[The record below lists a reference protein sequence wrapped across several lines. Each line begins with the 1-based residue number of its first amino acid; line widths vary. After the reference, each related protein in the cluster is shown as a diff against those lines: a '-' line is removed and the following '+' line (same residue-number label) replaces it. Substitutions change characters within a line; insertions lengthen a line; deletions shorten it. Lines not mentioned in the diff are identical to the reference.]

1 MRVTVKPEL
10 LTWASKRAGLNADL
24 LLHYFP
30 KYEEWL
36 QGVTQPTLKQLESFA
51 QKTHVS
57 LGMFFLP
64 EPPQEQL
71 PIPDFRIMDALSV
84 AELSSNLLETIY
96 QCQQK
101 QDWYRDY
108 QQTQGFDTI
117 GFVGSATLS
126 DEVTETAGK
135 ICQTIQ
141 FEPAQRQ
148 QARTWTE
155 ALRLF
160 IEQIESQAILVM
172 VNGVV
177 GSNNRR
183 KLDPQEFRGFALV
196 DKIAPLVFV
205 NGSDTKA
212 AQMFTLA
219 HELAHI
225 WLGESG
231 ISNIQSSDTHTE
243 SQVERWCNQVAA
255 ELLVPLADI
264 SQHYK
269 ADHPLTTEMDKLS
282 KQYKVSTLV
291 ILRRIY
297 DLGAISHE
305 TLWQTYS
312 EELERLKKLTRQS
325 DSSGDFYRTL
335 GVRVSKRFTN
345 ALVNHTLEGQTLF
358 RDAFKLLGIKKVAT
372 FYEISRQFGE
382 HS

>member
-1 MRVTVKPEL
+1 MRVTVAPEL
-10 LTWASKRAGLNADL
+10 LTWASERAGLNTDF

-30 KYEEWL
+30 KYKEWL
-36 QGVTQPTLKQLESFA
+36 HGITQPTLKQLESFA

-57 LGMFFLP
+57 LGMLFLP

-71 PIPDFRIMDALSV
+71 PIPDFRIMDALTIGEPSTD
-84 AELSSNLLETIY
+84 LQETIY

-101 QDWYRDY
+101 QDRYRNY

-126 DEVTETAGK
+126 DDVTETAGK
-135 ICQTIQ
+135 ISKLIQ
-141 FEPAQRQ
+141 FEPTQRQ

-160 IEQIESQAILVM
+160 IEQIECQSVLVM
-172 VNGVV
+172 INGVV

-196 DKIAPLVFV
+196 DKIAPLIFI
-205 NGSDTKA
+205 NGNDTKA
-212 AQMFTLA
+212 AQMFSLA

-231 ISNIQSSDTHTE
+231 ISNIQSNDTHTE

-269 ADHPLTTEMDKLS
+269 AENPLSTEMEKLA
-282 KQYKVSTLV
+282 KRYKVSTLV
-291 ILRRIY
+291 ILRSIY

-305 TLWQTYS
+305 TLWQTYN
-312 EELERLKKLTRQS
+312 EELQRLKKLTRQG
-325 DSSGDFYRTL
+325 DSGGDFYRTL
-335 GVRVSKRFTN
+335 SVRVSKRFTA

-358 RDAFKLLGIKKVAT
+358 RDAFKMLGIKKTAT
-372 FYEISRQFGE
+372 FYEISRQFGG

>member
-1 MRVTVKPEL
+1 MRVTVAPEL
-10 LTWASKRAGLNADL
+10 LTWASERAGLNTDF

-30 KYEEWL
+30 KYKEWL
-36 QGVTQPTLKQLESFA
+36 HGITQPTLKQLESFA

-57 LGMFFLP
+57 LGMLFLP

-71 PIPDFRIMDALSV
+71 PIPDFRIMDALTIGEPSTD
-84 AELSSNLLETIY
+84 LQETIY

-101 QDWYRDY
+101 QDWYRNY
-108 QQTQGFDTI
+108 QQTQSVDTI

-126 DEVTETAGK
+126 DEVIETASK
-135 ICQTIQ
+135 ISKIIQ
-141 FEPAQRQ
+141 FEPTQRQ

-160 IEQIESQAILVM
+160 IEQIESQFILVM

-196 DKIAPLVFV
+196 DKIAPLIFI
-205 NGSDTKA
+205 NGNDTKA
-212 AQMFTLA
+212 AQMFSLA

-231 ISNIQSSDTHTE
+231 ISNIQSNDTHTE

-269 ADHPLTTEMDKLS
+269 AENPLSTEMEKLA
-282 KQYKVSTLV
+282 KRYKVSTLV
-291 ILRRIY
+291 ILRSIY

-305 TLWQTYS
+305 TLWQTYN
-312 EELERLKKLTRQS
+312 EELERLEKLTRQG
-325 DSSGDFYRTL
+325 DSGGDFYRTL
-335 GVRVSKRFTN
+335 SVRVSKRFTA

-358 RDAFKLLGIKKVAT
+358 RDAFKMLGIKKNSN
-372 FYEISRQFGE
+372 FL
-382 HS
+382 

>member
-1 MRVTVKPEL
+1 MRVIVAPEL
-10 LTWASKRAGLNADL
+10 LTWASERAGLNADF

-36 QGVTQPTLKQLESFA
+36 HGITQPTLKQLESFA

-57 LGMFFLP
+57 LGMLFLP

-71 PIPDFRIMDALSV
+71 PIQDFRIMDALTVGEPSTD
-84 AELSSNLLETIY
+84 LLETIY

-101 QDWYRDY
+101 QDWYRDF
-108 QQTQGFDTI
+108 QQTHGFDTI

-135 ICQTIQ
+135 ISKIIQ

-148 QARTWTE
+148 QVRTWAE

-160 IEQIESQAILVM
+160 IEQIESQFILVM

-196 DKIAPLVFV
+196 DKITPLIFI
-205 NGSDTKA
+205 NGNDTKA
-212 AQMFTLA
+212 AQMFSLA

-231 ISNIQSSDTHTE
+231 ISNIQSNDTHTE

-269 ADHPLTTEMDKLS
+269 AENPLTAEMEKLA
-282 KQYKVSTLV
+282 KRYKVSTLV
-291 ILRRIY
+291 ILRSIY

-312 EELERLKKLTRQS
+312 EELQRLKKLTRQG
-325 DSSGDFYRTL
+325 DSGGNFYRTL
-335 GVRVSKRFTN
+335 GVRVSKRFTT
-345 ALVNHTLEGQTLF
+345 ALVNHTREGQTLF
-358 RDAFKLLGIKKVAT
+358 RDAFKMRGIKKTAT
-372 FYEISRQFGE
+372 FYEISRQFGG